1 MLSEEESVKSKP
13 FIHEKEI
20 KERENLVRIF
30 ENLSRHIKLDFEVG
44 MCRLV
49 LNAVKESRILSH

>member
-1 MLSEEESVKSKP
+1 MKRKVSNQNHSFMRKK
-13 FIHEKEI
+13 EK
-20 KERENLVRIF
+20 RENLVRIF

-49 LNAVKESRILSH
+49 LNAVKESRIFSH

>member
-1 MLSEEESVKSKP
+1 MKRKVSNQNRSFMRKK
-13 FIHEKEI
+13 EK
-20 KERENLVRIF
+20 RENLVRIF

-49 LNAVKESRILSH
+49 LNAVKESRIFSH

>member
-1 MLSEEESVKSKP
+1 MKRKVSNQNHSFMRKK
-13 FIHEKEI
+13 EK
-20 KERENLVRIF
+20 RENLVRIF

>member
-13 FIHEKEI
+13 FIHEKER
-20 KERENLVRIF
+20 KEREFDKNFWEFSRRI
-30 ENLSRHIKLDFEVG
+30 ELDFEVV

>member
-1 MLSEEESVKSKP
+1 MKRKVPNQNHLYMKKK
-13 FIHEKEI
+13 EK
-20 KERENLVRIF
+20 RELVRIS
-30 ENLSRHIKLDFEVG
+30 ENLSRRIELDFEVV